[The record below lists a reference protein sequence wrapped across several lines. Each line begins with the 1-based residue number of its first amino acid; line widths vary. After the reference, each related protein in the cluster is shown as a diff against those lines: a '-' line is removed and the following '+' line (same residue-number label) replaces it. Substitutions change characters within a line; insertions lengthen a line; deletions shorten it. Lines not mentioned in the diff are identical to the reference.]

1 MNTTNDMQLT
11 SNGIF
16 SPVVS
21 TNPHLSSW
29 NNWGL
34 NLASANF
41 NDAPSFLASI
51 DKNQYSLLKNSNQ
64 NYPTITQTSST
75 TTPKI
80 ELKTNTNNLISAA
93 SSLGKTIGSLF
104 SKTNTSKFG
113 KGLAS
118 KSEAISSG
126 IDTAGSLLT
135 GVTKQSEDKT
145 DQGVSMAAN
154 TVGDIAMAIPTPV
167 TFIGGALAKTFG
179 YLNTSIGPTVKG
191 TGYYDLANNSS
202 SYTGIKKYG
211 NKKFGLTTTL
221 FGGDRRQ
228 RNRVAGANAQLAAAQ
243 GILEKSK
250 WDPNQSKQ
258 MFATGYNNAVTGTNS
273 LLSSQ
278 NIFGKEGMKVKSVK
292 ELVEETKH
300 ARKMKS
306 GGKFNVIPDGALHAR
321 LNNMSNEELEGNITK
336 KGIPV
341 IVKGAEG
348 IKQVAEIEKNEI
360 ILHKD
365 VVDKLEQYRKDKNAL
380 DAGKLL
386 VEEILRNTVD
396 NTGLLKTVE

>member
-1 MNTTNDMQLT
+1 
-11 SNGIF
+11 
-16 SPVVS
+16 
-21 TNPHLSSW
+21 
-29 NNWGL
+29 
-34 NLASANF
+34 
-41 NDAPSFLASI
+41 
-51 DKNQYSLLKNSNQ
+51 
-64 NYPTITQTSST
+64 
-75 TTPKI
+75 
-80 ELKTNTNNLISAA
+80 
-93 SSLGKTIGSLF
+93 
-104 SKTNTSKFG
+104 
-113 KGLAS
+113 
-118 KSEAISSG
+118 
-126 IDTAGSLLT
+126 
-135 GVTKQSEDKT
+135 
-145 DQGVSMAAN
+145 
-154 TVGDIAMAIPTPV
+154 
-167 TFIGGALAKTFG
+167 
-179 YLNTSIGPTVKG
+179 
-191 TGYYDLANNSS
+191 
-202 SYTGIKKYG
+202 
-211 NKKFGLTTTL
+211 
-221 FGGDRRQ
+221 
-228 RNRVAGANAQLAAAQ
+228 
-243 GILEKSK
+243 
-250 WDPNQSKQ
+250 

>member
-29 NNWGL
+29 NNLGL

-93 SSLGKTIGSLF
+93 GSLGKTIGSLF
-104 SKTNTSKFG
+104 SKTKDTS

-118 KSEAISSG
+118 KSGAISSG

-154 TVGDIAMAIPTPV
+154 TVGDIAMAIPTPWTV
-167 TFIGGALAKTFG
+167 AGGALLKGFS

-191 TGYYDLANNSS
+191 TGYYDLASNSS
-202 SYTGIKKYG
+202 SYTGIKKYD
-211 NKKFGLTTTL
+211 NKKFGLTGTL
-221 FGGDRRQ
+221 FGKAGDYERK
-228 RNRVAGANAQLAAAQ
+228 VAEANAKLYTAQ
-243 GILEKSK
+243 QILKNNY
-250 WDPNQSKQ
+250 DPNQSKQ

-292 ELVEETKH
+292 ELVEETKQ

>member
-1 MNTTNDMQLT
+1 
-11 SNGIF
+11 
-16 SPVVS
+16 
-21 TNPHLSSW
+21 
-29 NNWGL
+29 
-34 NLASANF
+34 
-41 NDAPSFLASI
+41 
-51 DKNQYSLLKNSNQ
+51 
-64 NYPTITQTSST
+64 
-75 TTPKI
+75 
-80 ELKTNTNNLISAA
+80 
-93 SSLGKTIGSLF
+93 
-104 SKTNTSKFG
+104 
-113 KGLAS
+113 
-118 KSEAISSG
+118 
-126 IDTAGSLLT
+126 
-135 GVTKQSEDKT
+135 
-145 DQGVSMAAN
+145 
-154 TVGDIAMAIPTPV
+154 
-167 TFIGGALAKTFG
+167 
-179 YLNTSIGPTVKG
+179 
-191 TGYYDLANNSS
+191 
-202 SYTGIKKYG
+202 
-211 NKKFGLTTTL
+211 
-221 FGGDRRQ
+221 
-228 RNRVAGANAQLAAAQ
+228 
-243 GILEKSK
+243 
-250 WDPNQSKQ
+250 

-292 ELVEETKH
+292 ELVEETKQ

>member
-93 SSLGKTIGSLF
+93 GSLGKTIGSLF
-104 SKTNTSKFG
+104 SKTKDTS

-118 KSEAISSG
+118 KSGAISSG

-154 TVGDIAMAIPTPV
+154 TVGDIAMAIPTPWTV
-167 TFIGGALAKTFG
+167 AGGALLKGFS

-191 TGYYDLANNSS
+191 TGYYDLASNSS
-202 SYTGIKKYG
+202 SYTGIKKYD
-211 NKKFGLTTTL
+211 NKKFGLTGTL
-221 FGGDRRQ
+221 FGKAGDYGRK
-228 RNRVAGANAQLAAAQ
+228 VAGANAKLYTAQ
-243 GILEKSK
+243 QILKNNY
-250 WDPNQSKQ
+250 DPNQSKQ

-292 ELVEETKH
+292 ELVEETKQ

>member
-93 SSLGKTIGSLF
+93 GSLGKTIGSLF
-104 SKTNTSKFG
+104 SKTKDTS

-118 KSEAISSG
+118 KSGAISSG

-154 TVGDIAMAIPTPV
+154 TVGDIAMAIPTPWTV
-167 TFIGGALAKTFG
+167 AGGALLKGFS

-202 SYTGIKKYG
+202 SYTGIKKYD
-211 NKKFGLTTTL
+211 NKKFGLTGTL
-221 FGGDRRQ
+221 FGKAGDYGRK
-228 RNRVAGANAQLAAAQ
+228 VAGANAKLYTAQ
-243 GILEKSK
+243 QILKNNY
-250 WDPNQSKQ
+250 DPNQSKQ

-292 ELVEETKH
+292 ELVEETKQ